1 MALEVSLGTSSR
13 LVALAIL
20 VGACPLFAANWYIRV
35 GATGSN
41 NGSSW
46 ANAFTAIPGTLIRG
60 DTYYLAGGTYTGN
73 VIIGSTVSGSTVTT
87 LKKANAADNS
97 GDAGWDAAFASTQA
111 VIQGSFRILDSY
123 MIVDGVTGE
132 GEFGHGIKIIQTTV
146 ASGNAVVNQDS
157 GTSFVHLLHVEIEG
171 PGMGYA
177 TGSSGF
183 KNNNLS
189 VTVKGNR
196 YAYMYVHDMSQ
207 MGFTSVNAAGTS
219 YPDYGALFEYN
230 VIKNTGYN
238 LAGQHGQAIQCGSG
252 SGASTQSYWIIR
264 NSVFHNTGGV
274 ATAMIACL
282 GYSTNQNFQ
291 IRNNIFRN
299 DNLSFDTDWI
309 PFDNSKPAVSPGVIY
324 FSSTSSTAENI
335 LVANNTFYQL
345 SRATVYFAGTNTNN
359 TVINNLWMSSNFNI
373 VTQGAT
379 GSYNDYYACFN
390 IISSGIYGVPYGETG
405 QQGESSSPV
414 VDAAA
419 ADFRLIAG
427 ANAIGNGLNLSSV
440 FTDDIVGTT
449 RPSSGA
455 WDIGA
460 YQSTAGRVSAGPI
473 TRSGPISIQ

>member
-1 MALEVSLGTSSR
+1 MPLGTSSR
-13 LVALAIL
+13 VVALAIL
-20 VGACPLFAANWYIRV
+20 ISACPLLAANRYIRV
-35 GATGSN
+35 GASGSN
-41 NGSSW
+41 DGSSW
-46 ANAFTAIPGTLIRG
+46 ANAFTAIPGTLVRG
-60 DTYYLAGGTYTGN
+60 DTYYLAGGNYTGD
-73 VIIGSTVSGSTVTT
+73 VSIASTESGSTVTT
-87 LKKANAADNS
+87 LKKANATDNS
-97 GDAGWDAAFASTQA
+97 GDAGWDAAYASTQA
-111 VIQGSFRILDSY
+111 VIQGSFRIRNSY
-123 MIVDGVTGE
+123 MTVDGVTGE
-132 GEFGHGIKIIQTTV
+132 GESGHGIKIIQTTV
-146 ASGNAVVNQDS
+146 ASGNAIVNQDS

-207 MGFTSVNAAGTS
+207 MGFTVVNAAGTS
-219 YPDYGALFEYN
+219 YSDYGALFEHN

-252 SGASTQSYWIIR
+252 SNPSTQSYWIVR
-264 NSVFHNTGGV
+264 NSVFHNTGGSS
-274 ATAMIACL
+274 TAMIACL
-282 GYSTNQNFQ
+282 GYSANEYFR
-291 IRNNIFRN
+291 IYNNIFRN
-299 DNLSFDTDWI
+299 DNLSFDADWI

-324 FSSTSSTAENI
+324 FSVTSSSAANVV
-335 LVANNTFYQL
+335 VANNTFYQL

-359 TVINNLWMSSNFNI
+359 TVVNNLWMSSNFNI

-405 QQGESSSPV
+405 QQGESASPV

-419 ADFRLIAG
+419 GDFRLIAG
-427 ANAIGNGLNLSSV
+427 ANAVGNGQNLSSL
-440 FTDDIVGTT
+440 FSTDAAGVS
-449 RPSSGA
+449 RPATGA

-460 YQSTAGRVSAGPI
+460 YQLVFGSRTSGPI
-473 TRSGPISIQ
+473 TRAGPVLTQ